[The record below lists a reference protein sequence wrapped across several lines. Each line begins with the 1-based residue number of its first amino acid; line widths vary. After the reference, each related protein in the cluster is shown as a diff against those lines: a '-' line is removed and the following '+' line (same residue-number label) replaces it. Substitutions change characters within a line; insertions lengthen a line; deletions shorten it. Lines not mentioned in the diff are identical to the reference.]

1 MFAEG
6 FEQTWD
12 AISGNN
18 GFPFLLQF
26 RKFNHQNDP
35 GCIGLVLASGP
46 VGPNGGSNAGW
57 EIGCMKSGGRGC
69 GTVMEIL
76 PTKYIWIPYLMN
88 LIQMEEMC
96 CLVMF
101 GWSVHSRREKRVV
114 SCNVAAPPKLFL
126 QAQKTYVQSKN
137 CMNMKVPHGRTYKA
151 NFLANELYWITYNN
165 QCMFSH

>member
-1 MFAEG
+1 MA
-6 FEQTWD
+6 QLW
-12 AISGNN
+12 
-18 GFPFLLQF
+18 
-26 RKFNHQNDP
+26 
-35 GCIGLVLASGP
+35 
-46 VGPNGGSNAGW
+46 
-57 EIGCMKSGGRGC
+57 KSC
-69 GTVMEIL
+69 L
-76 PTKYIWIPYLMN
+76 PSTSEYLPYLMN

-151 NFLANELYWITYNN
+151 NFLANELLLNYIITYNN